1 MAVPLARRPLL
12 PVSSSSPLH
21 RAAPARV
28 LPAHPSSSSLFHPVA
43 TSPTTPGSPPLPRF
57 VPCLAAAA
65 IPSSQEGQA
74 QRPYQSTGVRGSPPP
89 PQAGTGRAA
98 LFRPVF
104 SPPPPSDRR
113 WVKSCTERAEIDT
126 SVECGG
132 SVCFWPLDPDSDPL
146 IRGPDPDPSIIKQN
160 CKKNLD
166 CCCFFVTPL
175 CLFVFEIWCKCCF
188 KKYRNKQKI
197 FE

>member
-1 MAVPLARRPLL
+1 VAVPLARRPLL

-28 LPAHPSSSSLFHPVA
+28 LPAHSSSSSSLFHPVA

-57 VPCLAAAA
+57 VPCLAATAV
-65 IPSSQEGQA
+65 PSSQEGQA
-74 QRPYQSTGVRGSPPP
+74 LRSHQPTGVRGSPPP

-113 WVKSCTERAEIDT
+113 WVKSCTGRRRKST
-126 SVECGG
+126 
-132 SVCFWPLDPDSDPL
+132 L
-146 IRGPDPDPSIIKQN
+146 R
-160 CKKNLD
+160 
-166 CCCFFVTPL
+166 
-175 CLFVFEIWCKCCF
+175 
-188 KKYRNKQKI
+188 
-197 FE
+197 